1 MQRRETCLIESGSAL
16 LTKYKELTLDF
27 FFALSVHNKVDNMTD
42 TSATV
47 IFTVQSGGVQRC
59 WINKKAG

>member
-16 LTKYKELTLDF
+16 LTKYKELTVGF
-27 FFALSVHNKVDNMTD
+27 FFALSVHNKVGNMTD

-47 IFTVQSGGVQRC
+47 FIVQSGGVQRC

>member
-1 MQRRETCLIESGSAL
+1 MESGSAL
-16 LTKYKELTLDF
+16 LTKYKELTLGF

-47 IFTVQSGGVQRC
+47 IFIVQSGGGVQRC